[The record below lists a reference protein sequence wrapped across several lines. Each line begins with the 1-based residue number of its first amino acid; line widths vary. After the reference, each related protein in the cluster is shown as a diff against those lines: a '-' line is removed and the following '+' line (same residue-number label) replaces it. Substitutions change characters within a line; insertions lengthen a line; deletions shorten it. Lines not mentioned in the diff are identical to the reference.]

1 MNLDAEKKANKQ
13 VCKDKGKCP
22 CGSLIGIIGSLIGIN
37 KFGELTKHI
46 QKIHPTC
53 EERKQR
59 KRFPETHSTNP
70 SNVI

>member
-13 VCKDKGKCP
+13 CKDKGKCS
-22 CGSLIGIIGSLIGIN
+22 CGSLIGIN

-59 KRFPETHSTNP
+59 KRFLKTHITNP
-70 SNVI
+70 SSVI